1 MAQFAAQLE
10 KYPRAIEIY
19 EQIGTASIEN
29 PLLKYGAR
37 DHFFRAGMCHLC
49 IDHLNCQQAIS
60 RYESIL
66 ASFNDSRES
75 NFLKVGISYLW
86 LLIFEKTQLKYPLTF
101 QATYWSSR
109 REQFRP
115 FHKFSQRIR

>member
-1 MAQFAAQLE
+1 MAQYAAQLE
-10 KYPRAIEIY
+10 KYNRAIEIY

-37 DHFFRAGMCHLC
+37 DHFFRAGLCHLC

-75 NFLKVGISYLW
+75 TFLKVILNSTIVYV
-86 LLIFEKTQLKYPLTF
+86 LLKKSIQH
-101 QATYWSSR
+101 
-109 REQFRP
+109 
-115 FHKFSQRIR
+115 FHAFCARQ